1 MYTFGYNEHTIML
14 RNLKGIIILEIS
26 NIFETRLL
34 TMVAHY
40 LRVQFFQ
47 NCTTLPPGADVPTL
61 AVPKPKPKL

>member
-1 MYTFGYNEHTIML
+1 ML

-26 NIFETRLL
+26 NIFETRIL

-47 NCTTLPPGADVPTL
+47 NCTTGVRGQGLGL
-61 AVPKPKPKL
+61 GLELGLGFRG